1 MKMVSQEEQMRLDLM
16 NTQDIAQHR
25 RVQALENNN
34 TEVAGGNDFD
44 VDNVEGTIDAPTAR
58 EK

>member
-1 MKMVSQEEQMRLDLM
+1 M